1 MGIQRLRQVELEVLR
16 GRAVKAVIEQG
27 WKQVDVA
34 KLFDISIRTVNE
46 YIHAYKEKGATSLTS
61 KQRGPRKGYN
71 SLVTEEME
79 NDVKEVI
86 ETTQTSEKV
95 GLACTGWTRGAV
107 MEYIYKTY
115 GIFYSLS
122 WMRKLLKK
130 WGFTPQ
136 KPIKHAIEQKL
147 EEVERWVEEEYPR
160 IEERAEKA
168 KAIIFFGD
176 EAGFRSTDIR
186 GRAYKRRGEKP
197 IAERPVS
204 RLRCNMV
211 CAVSNQGKLIW
222 KIFQENFTAKVF
234 IEFLS
239 MLRSKVRKKIFL
251 IMDNHRVHHSI
262 DVRKWLWKHRKRIN
276 FFFFHHILLN

>member
-1 MGIQRLRQVELEVLR
+1 M
-16 GRAVKAVIEQG
+16 
-27 WKQVDVA
+27 
-34 KLFDISIRTVNE
+34 
-46 YIHAYKEKGATSLTS
+46 
-61 KQRGPRKGYN
+61 
-71 SLVTEEME
+71 TEEME
-79 NDVKEVI
+79 NSVQEVI
-86 ETTQTSEKV
+86 ETTQTSEQV
-95 GLACTGWTRGAV
+95 GPACTGWTRGAV

-115 GIFYSLS
+115 GIFYSLP
-122 WMRKLLKK
+122 WIGKLLKK

-160 IEERAEKA
+160 IKERARKE

-176 EAGFRSTDIR
+176 ETGFRSTDIR
-186 GRAYKRRGEKP
+186 GRVYGIRGKKP

-222 KIFQENFTAKVF
+222 KIFQENFTVKVF

-262 DVRKWLWKHRKRIN
+262 DVRKWLWKHRKRIKL
-276 FFFFHHILLN
+276 FFLPPYFPEVNPQELVNQYVKSQVGSFQVMKKPKDMVSNLVNCLTQLEKDPNKVRKFFHKKEVKYASSKAVLQC